1 MQIGWIVLTGALAL
15 TVLVLLLQLCSLR
28 HALRELTDE
37 LDEKLRTDTNTLISL
52 SSGDR
57 SARALAARLN
67 GQLRALRAERLR
79 LQMGDARLKADVA
92 NVCYDLRTPLTA
104 VCGYL
109 DLLSQE
115 ELPARAEQY
124 LAVIRERT
132 NALRDLTEEMLRYSV
147 AASTAEQLHIEPVCL
162 NDVLEE
168 SLAGLYAVLTE
179 RGIAPSV
186 SLPGE
191 KVIRPL
197 DRQALRRVLDNILMN
212 AARYSDGDLVVE
224 LSPGGSIAF
233 ENGARSLGRVQAE
246 RLFDRFF
253 SVQSA
258 GGSTGLG
265 LSIAR
270 LLTEKMGGR
279 VSAACREGRLR
290 VRVEF
295 PA

>member
-1 MQIGWIVLTGALAL
+1 M
-15 TVLVLLLQLCSLR
+15 
-28 HALRELTDE
+28 
-37 LDEKLRTDTNTLISL
+37 
-52 SSGDR
+52 
-57 SARALAARLN
+57 
-67 GQLRALRAERLR
+67 
-79 LQMGDARLKADVA
+79 
-92 NVCYDLRTPLTA
+92 
-104 VCGYL
+104 
-109 DLLSQE
+109 
-115 ELPARAEQY
+115 
-124 LAVIRERT
+124 
-132 NALRDLTEEMLRYSV
+132 
-147 AASTAEQLHIEPVCL
+147 
-162 NDVLEE
+162 LEE

-265 LSIAR
+265 LSIAK
-270 LLTEKMGGR
+270 LLTEKMGGCITA
-279 VSAACREGRLR
+279 SCRGGVLCSCIR
-290 VRVEF
+290 F
-295 PA
+295 PEQTSPIPT

>member
-1 MQIGWIVLTGALAL
+1 MVGVQTI
-15 TVLVLLLQLCSLR
+15 LCLSLI
-28 HALRELTDE
+28 H
-37 LDEKLRTDTNTLISL
+37 IY
-52 SSGDR
+52 
-57 SARALAARLN
+57 
-67 GQLRALRAERLR
+67 
-79 LQMGDARLKADVA
+79 ARLKADVA
-92 NVCYDLRTPLTA
+92 NVCHDLRTPLTA

-279 VSAACREGRLR
+279 VSAACREGRLC